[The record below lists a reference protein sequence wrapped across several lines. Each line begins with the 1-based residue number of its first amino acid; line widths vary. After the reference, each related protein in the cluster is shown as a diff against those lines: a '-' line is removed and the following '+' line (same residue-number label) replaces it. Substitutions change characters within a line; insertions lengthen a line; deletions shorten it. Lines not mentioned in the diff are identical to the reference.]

1 MCSRKYSSTRRASRG
16 GGAEVWTWHEGG
28 APDRARSGG
37 RRADLE
43 GGREEV
49 WAQAEGAR
57 PHGERLRARGPCAG
71 RKLEIPVTL
80 IDAYEA
86 KHHPID
92 PPDPIDAI
100 RPATSIPIVPRVL
113 AYV

>member
-1 MCSRKYSSTRRASRG
+1 M
-16 GGAEVWTWHEGG
+16 
-28 APDRARSGG
+28 
-37 RRADLE
+37 
-43 GGREEV
+43 
-49 WAQAEGAR
+49 
-57 PHGERLRARGPCAG
+57 
-71 RKLEIPVTL
+71 TL